1 MSILDDILYAFLPSL
16 EIFRSINGL
25 NALVLRIGVEI
36 DYCSTL
42 SEDFLPDEFLPG
54 NIPDP
59 GVSAKFRK
67 LFSRTPLLRALMKLI
82 LHMMQSSGTA
92 DGMRNLIDSTLPNS
106 ILKVFQNSR
115 LFGAVGIFGLS
126 INVMSTFVHN
136 EPTSLAILQEAKL
149 PSTFLESANDV
160 LPISPEVIYDF

>member
-16 EIFRSINGL
+16 DIFRSINGL
-25 NALVLRIGVEI
+25 TALVLRIGVEI
-36 DYCSTL
+36 DYCL
-42 SEDFLPDEFLPG
+42 EIGKEFQPDEFLPK

-59 GVSAKFRK
+59 GVSSKFRK

-92 DGMRNLIDSTLPNS
+92 DGMRNLIDSSLPNS

-115 LFGAVGIFGLS
+115 LFGSVGIFGLA

-136 EPTSLAILQEAKL
+136 EPTSLAIQEAQL
-149 PSTFLESANDV
+149 PSSFLESAKDV
-160 LPISPEVIYDF
+160 LPVSPEVKLCF